1 MHPGHVRVITCGIV
15 CGDVSSFWLGECDSV
30 CPLRGVWLCDCGLQI
45 PVGYLWILCDLSVLS
60 VIVSVRPCA
69 GVQYPWQ
76 CRCDCPLAKSVTVL
90 CDPGYAALCLG
101 CGLSL
106 AVWHP
111 DGLNL
116 CDYVC
121 VTGKLYEIFSLMYI
135 YLFKL
140 YTVVFPYFKTLYEC
154 PILSFISYS
163 ICSTVFLRITHI
175 IF

>member
-1 MHPGHVRVITCGIV
+1 MRPGHVRVITCVIV

-30 CPLRGVWLCDCGLQI
+30 CPLRGVWLCDYGLQSTRGGTC
-45 PVGYLWILCDLSVLS
+45 GYCVILSVVS
-60 VIVSVRPCA
+60 VIVTVRPFA
-69 GVQYPWQ
+69 GVQCSWQ
-76 CRCDCPLAKSVTVL
+76 CRCDCLLSKSVIVL

-140 YTVVFPYFKTLYEC
+140 YTVVFPYF
-154 PILSFISYS
+154 
-163 ICSTVFLRITHI
+163 
-175 IF
+175 